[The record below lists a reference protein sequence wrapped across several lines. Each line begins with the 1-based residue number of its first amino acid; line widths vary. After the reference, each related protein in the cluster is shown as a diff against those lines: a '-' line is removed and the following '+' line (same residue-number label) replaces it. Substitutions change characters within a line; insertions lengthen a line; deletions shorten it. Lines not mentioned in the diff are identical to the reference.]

1 MDRKRDFNKTYTDDQ
16 KAEIERLGSTGIPDV
31 EISKIIGLPY
41 PVIRLI
47 TTKYWKNKMQ
57 LKLK

>member
-1 MDRKRDFNKTYTDDQ
+1 MERTYTIQQ
-16 KAEIERLGSTGIPDV
+16 KIDIELLTDRGVGDF
-31 EISKIIGLPY
+31 EISRVTNLPY
-41 PVIRLI
+41 HVIRPI